1 MTNEK
6 IEKIQQELKQLSQK
20 QVELERAHLQ
30 RVKSYKKRVQAFE
43 QKVKDYEQQK
53 SLYQSLFGQPPL
65 QPDAEL
71 LVDPE
76 LSPDPELQAVKE
88 EIEDLKKDKDNYF
101 KILQAAASIP
111 PPVPEKDW
119 SKSPF
124 YSHTLKSW
132 KFDYPV
138 DQMGFYVTTLTG
150 IGIVSKA
157 LWRSWNIKKAAE
169 IFRQGVDSAE
179 PGKFHFHMHNSGL
192 ASEKN
197 LVSAMASRGFI
208 TGKSLAVA
216 GLLVTGF
223 AAFVRLKNKN
233 RVNK

>member
-1 MTNEK
+1 MNDEK
-6 IEKIQQELKQLSQK
+6 INEIQKKLEQLSQK
-20 QVELERAHLQ
+20 QVELSKSHQQQFFLYRWLQ
-30 RVKSYKKRVQAFE
+30 
-43 QKVKDYEQQK
+43 
-53 SLYQSLFGQPPL
+53 G
-65 QPDAEL
+65 
-71 LVDPE
+71 
-76 LSPDPELQAVKE
+76 PDPELQAVKDD
-88 EIEDLKKDKDNYF
+88 IAHLKIREVEYL

-132 KFDYPV
+132 NFDYPV

-169 IFRQGVDSAE
+169 IFRQGADSAE
-179 PGKFHFHMHNSGL
+179 PGKFDFHMHNSGL

-197 LVSAMASRGFI
+197 LVRAMASRGFI
-208 TGKSLAVA
+208 TGKSVAVA

-223 AAFVRLKNKN
+223 AAFVQLKNKN
-233 RVNK
+233 RFNK